1 LPLWIRPFLTTFWEP
16 QLGQVGVDITVHGGL
31 SYLYPYI
38 WRTTQSFLDRALV
51 QRQLLIVISQSN
63 KQSLLRKRY
72 HKL

>member
-38 WRTTQSFLDRALV
+38 WRTTEYRTHGRELQG
-51 QRQLLIVISQSN
+51 SQGII
-63 KQSLLRKRY
+63 R
-72 HKL
+72 HDT